1 MNAPQENRVVS
12 PHVLGE
18 GSPQRQYASKG
29 SHGVAA
35 MALYT
40 FTALSTR
47 HKHGNGKS
55 ETERGAGALPVLV
68 VVPGRAAAVVSPSSQ
83 QARRSTPTPISA
95 W

>member
-55 ETERGAGALPVLV
+55 ETRGQRSPFWWSC
-68 VVPGRAAAVVSPSSQ
+68 RAARPPSSV
-83 QARRSTPTPISA
+83 RHRSKQGEAS
-95 W
+95 